1 MDNETSGIIA
11 IIGLVISVGG
21 SVLAIVNHKRLRSNC
36 CGNKIEA
43 SLDIEE
49 TTPPTSLPPKISSDV

>member
-21 SVLAIVNHKRLRSNC
+21 SVLAIVNHKRIRSNC